1 MGMYLYGS
9 RGVSIEFNDHFDRF
23 LLIIVIGIILVR
35 WVMSKWRVEY
45 FFDDFMRVSEHDL
58 NLSLKDKLTTFYILT
73 LINSYN
79 LKFLIE

>member
-9 RGVSIEFNDHFDRF
+9 RGVCIEFNDHFDRF

-35 WVMSKWRVEY
+35 WVMGKWRVEY
-45 FFDDFMRVSEHDL
+45 FFDNFMGISEHDL
-58 NLSLKDKLTTFYILT
+58 NLILKDKLTTFYILT